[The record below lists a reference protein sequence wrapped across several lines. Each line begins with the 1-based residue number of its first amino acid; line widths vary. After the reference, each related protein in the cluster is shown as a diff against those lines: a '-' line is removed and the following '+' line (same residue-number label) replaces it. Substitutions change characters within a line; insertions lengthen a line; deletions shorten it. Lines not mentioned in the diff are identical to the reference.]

1 METIKRSEI
10 GFIRWMDRLSVWAGY
25 LGTVFLFLITLTIIC
40 DAFMRSFFNQPLRF
54 GPDLLGFLAIYSILL
69 PCAMA
74 LKNNRQVDV
83 SVFFSRFPPRIK
95 RIVTFITFI
104 LALIVFSIT
113 TVYAFQLT
121 MDSFIGKLKS
131 NSPFGMKLWYSQ
143 FGDFIGMALL
153 SLQIIAKLT
162 REVFYP
168 ASGREG

>member
-1 METIKRSEI
+1 
-10 GFIRWMDRLSVWAGY
+10 
-25 LGTVFLFLITLTIIC
+25 
-40 DAFMRSFFNQPLRF
+40 
-54 GPDLLGFLAIYSILL
+54 
-69 PCAMA
+69 
-74 LKNNRQVDV
+74 V

-95 RIVTFITFI
+95 KIITLVTFA

-131 NSPFGMKLWYSQ
+131 NSPFGLKLWYSQ
-143 FGDFIGMALL
+143 FGVFIGMALL

-168 ASGREG
+168 ASGRER